1 MYTLNECTNSHT
13 HTYTHSHTIHSSIAP
28 SDYGALAGF
37 SLGPFSDSVRRL
49 SFNVSIVDDMIPEDN
64 ELFTA
69 SLTLSDPATYGEIVT
84 VDPALANVTILDE
97 DGKSLIDC
105 DGSTQLHISNGSVYR
120 IQQSWRETI
129 IVVMKHASQMVH

>member
-1 MYTLNECTNSHT
+1 
-13 HTYTHSHTIHSSIAP
+13 
-28 SDYGALAGF
+28 
-37 SLGPFSDSVRRL
+37 
-49 SFNVSIVDDMIPEDN
+49 MIPEDN

-84 VDPALANVTILDE
+84 VAPDLANVTILDD
-97 DGKSLIDC
+97 DGKSLIERGAVMVAPSC
-105 DGSTQLHISNGSVYR
+105 IIISNGSVYR